1 MVVETDIST
10 SYSSGFYALSACSFG
25 VGCFLFHFLHRKM
38 LFRKKLMGY
47 FRKKSYIC
55 RVLNIKTMN
64 QLTRMVGVALLML
77 FLLSGCRWVSSYDY
91 SPYHHIFIEEE
102 ARLTD
107 DASSPYLDFAIDYTC
122 LNEEGDSIAQ
132 LINRAIQQEFLGAD
146 YANLVPQ
153 AAVDSFKNT
162 YLRNYRM
169 EVGEL
174 YQADLDQSTSR
185 ESMPDWYGQTYSL
198 VTFVEEGCSAMVM
211 NASANYF
218 VDMGGAH
225 PNQWSQWLNFDA
237 NTGKPLTKDDVFK
250 PKAVK
255 DIEQLLLDK
264 LIAMQAE
271 LNPEEQVQTLED
283 LQRIGFLQLT
293 SIYIPDNFL
302 LAKDKVMF
310 LFNRYDIAPYSAG
323 EIVLEVPY
331 EEIGHCFIEK

>member
-1 MVVETDIST
+1 
-10 SYSSGFYALSACSFG
+10 
-25 VGCFLFHFLHRKM
+25 
-38 LFRKKLMGY
+38 
-47 FRKKSYIC
+47 
-55 RVLNIKTMN
+55 MN
-64 QLTRMVGVALLML
+64 QLTRMVGVALPMTFVLC
-77 FLLSGCRWVSSYDY
+77 GCQWVSSYDY
-91 SPYHHIFIEEE
+91 SLYHHIFIEEE

-132 LINRAIQQEFLGAD
+132 MVNRAIQREFLGTD
-146 YANLVPQ
+146 YADLVPQ
-153 AAVDSFKNT
+153 AAVDSFKNV
-162 YLRNYRM
+162 YLRNYRT

-174 YQADLDQSTSR
+174 YQADLDKSASR
-185 ESMPDWYGQTYSL
+185 ETMPEWYGQTYSL
-198 VTFVEEGCSAMVM
+198 VTFVEEGHAAMVM

-225 PNQWSQWLNFDA
+225 PNQWSQWLNFDT
-237 NTGKPLTKDDVFK
+237 NTGKLLTKEEVFK
-250 PKAVK
+250 AEAVK
-255 DIEQLLLDK
+255 DIEQMLLGK

-293 SIYIPDNFL
+293 SIYIPENFL
-302 LAKDKVMF
+302 LAKEKVMF

-331 EEIGHCFIEK
+331 EEIGHCLIEK